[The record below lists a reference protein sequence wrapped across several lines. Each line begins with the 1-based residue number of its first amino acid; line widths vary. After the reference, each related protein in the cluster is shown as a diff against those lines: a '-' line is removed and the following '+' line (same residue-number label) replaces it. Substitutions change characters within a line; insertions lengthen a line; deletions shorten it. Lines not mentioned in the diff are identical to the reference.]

1 MVNVTLYYLGLG
13 TMGGGGGGGGGGV
26 IDGIPAADKNGHLID
41 Y

>member
-13 TMGGGGGGGGGGV
+13 TMGGGGG

>member
-13 TMGGGGGGGGGGV
+13 TMGGGGGGGGV

>member
-13 TMGGGGGGGGGGV
+13 TMGGGGGGV

>member
-13 TMGGGGGGGGGGV
+13 TMGGGGGG

>member
-13 TMGGGGGGGGGGV
+13 TMGGGGGGGV